1 MWLCLRTI
9 DCGLLIEAA
18 IYFFSPLGWHDIVV
32 TDWRLASLL
41 IEAAIYFFSPLGW
54 HDIVVTDWLL
64 ARPGAP

>member
-1 MWLCLRTI
+1 
-9 DCGLLIEAA
+9 
-18 IYFFSPLGWHDIVV
+18 
-32 TDWRLASLL
+32 LASLL